1 MIGLMQPILTAALLL
16 SLNSPGEKAASVA
29 GKVQVGSA
37 GLASAVVYLEGVK
50 GSFPAPTQRVVL
62 NQQDKVFIPHVVACM
77 KGATVEFLNSD
88 DFLHNTY
95 SASKTKQFDLHQP
108 VKGSRSLLKTDQ
120 PGLIEVRCHIHGN
133 MQAWIMVV
141 DNPFFAVTDQKGLF
155 HIEGV
160 PPGSYK
166 MKSWSEQHGY
176 LTQEISVTAEGG
188 RIIFKYAG
196 K

>member
-1 MIGLMQPILTAALLL
+1 MITLMQPLVTAALLFGVHA
-16 SLNSPGEKAASVA
+16 PGDKPVVA

-50 GSFPAPTQRVVL
+50 GTFPAPTQRATI
-62 NQQDKVFIPHVVACM
+62 NQVDKVFVPHVTAVM
-77 KGATVEFLNSD
+77 KGATVEFLNGD

-95 SASKTKQFDLHQP
+95 SSSKTKTFDLHQP

-120 PGLIEVRCHIHGN
+120 PGVIDVRCHIHGT
-133 MQAWIMVV
+133 MQAWVVVV
-141 DNPFFAVTDQKGLF
+141 DNPYFAVTDQRGLF

-160 PPGSYK
+160 PAGTYK
-166 MKSWSEQHGY
+166 MKSWSEQHGF
-176 LTQEISVTAEGG
+176 LTQDLTVTETGG